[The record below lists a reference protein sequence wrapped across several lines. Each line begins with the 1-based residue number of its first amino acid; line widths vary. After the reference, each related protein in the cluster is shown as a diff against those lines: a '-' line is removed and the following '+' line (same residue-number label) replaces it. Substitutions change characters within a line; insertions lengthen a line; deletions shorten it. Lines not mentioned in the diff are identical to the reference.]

1 MAVEI
6 KKLQNSNV
14 EFVIT
19 LEGAEVKT
27 MRTKVLGSIAREV
40 ELPGF
45 RKGKAPLSTVEAK
58 FAHAL
63 KEEVSE
69 LVLKQNFE
77 TIIKENDIKPV
88 DYVKTIAIELTEE
101 KFVGTFID

>member
-40 ELPGF
+40 CNYQRIRPVYIRVY
-45 RKGKAPLSTVEAK
+45 RK
-58 FAHAL
+58 
-63 KEEVSE
+63 
-69 LVLKQNFE
+69 
-77 TIIKENDIKPV
+77 
-88 DYVKTIAIELTEE
+88 
-101 KFVGTFID
+101 